1 MAARQSYD
9 DSTKAAVMAAL
20 LAGQAVSAVAKEY
33 NIPPATIR
41 TWKSA
46 AKLGQAVGQ
55 EQRYEIGDMLLSYL
69 REILNALRLQAIQF
83 GKEDWLHTQNAADLA
98 VLHGVATDKAI
109 RIIEALAGDSKDSG
123 QGDGGGAEA
132 AG

>member
-20 LAGQAVSAVAKEY
+20 LTGQSVSAIAKEY
-33 NIPPATIR
+33 NIPTSTIR
-41 TWKSA
+41 NWKV
-46 AKLGQAVGQ
+46 AVELEGAVDQ
-55 EQRYEIGDMLLSYL
+55 EQRYEIGDMLLDYL
-69 REILNALRLQAIQF
+69 REILNALRLQAIHF
-83 GKEDWLHTQNAADLA
+83 GKATWLDTQSAADLA
-98 VLHGVATDKAI
+98 VLHGVSADKAL
-109 RIIEALAGDSKDSG
+109 RIIEALAGDGASPG